1 MLYYNRIKDICQAE
15 DKNFSE
21 NIIFLSNMSYP
32 QDIPLMHFIGI
43 VSADEH
49 KVFRSVKPMESF
61 RLLKLLPDIIV
72 LGSEQNKNH
81 PYWMFFI
88 LSNFIF

>member
-1 MLYYNRIKDICQAE
+1 
-15 DKNFSE
+15 
-21 NIIFLSNMSYP
+21 
-32 QDIPLMHFIGI
+32 MHFIGI

-49 KVFRSVKPMESF
+49 KVFRIVKPMESF
-61 RLLKLLPDIIV
+61 RLLKLPPDIIV

-81 PYWMFFI
+81 PVWMVFI